1 MLTNTTKARHS
12 LKHGQVV
19 ELADILRA
27 HVTVENG
34 HVVFHEG
41 WSVAKVIEETTRRGF
56 ICTETHI
63 ENVCKQVLHA
73 GLMPGK
79 ETIFSAMKRIRELE
93 FEVDKTRADLMNV
106 MDFLTSRHGPG
117 WKLKEGRK

>member
-1 MLTNTTKARHS
+1 MLTNAAEVRRS

-27 HVTVENG
+27 HVNVESG
-34 HVVFHEG
+34 RVVFHEG
-41 WSVAKVIEETTRRGF
+41 WSIAKVIEETTRRGF
-56 ICTETHI
+56 VCNEGHI

-73 GLMPGK
+73 GLTPGK

-93 FEVDKTRADLMNV
+93 FELGKTRADLMNV